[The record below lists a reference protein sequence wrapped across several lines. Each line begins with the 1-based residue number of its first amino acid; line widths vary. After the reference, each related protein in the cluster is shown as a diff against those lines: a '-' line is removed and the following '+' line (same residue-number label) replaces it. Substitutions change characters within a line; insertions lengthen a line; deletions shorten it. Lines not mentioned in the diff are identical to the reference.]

1 MRAAIVMLLSLSLL
15 CGLLYPVAATVGA
28 GWIAPER
35 ASGSLL
41 RRSGEVVGSEWIG
54 QQFTDPGYLWS
65 RPSATKT
72 PYSPCQPDFS
82 GGSSGSNLGP
92 LHPDLRAAVVAR
104 IAALRAADA
113 AVGAP
118 SGKLVPIDLV
128 TASGSGL
135 DPHVSVA
142 AAEFQVERIARAR
155 GVEAA
160 QVRAVLAQTT
170 SGRQFGLLGEPV
182 VHVLRSNLALDEAFG
197 RRQPR

>member
-15 CGLLYPVAATVGA
+15 CGLLYPLAATVGA
-28 GWIAPER
+28 RLIAPER
-35 ASGSLL
+35 AAGSLL

-54 QQFTDPGYLWS
+54 QEFHDPGYLWS

-72 PYSPCQPDFS
+72 PYAPCQADFS

-118 SGKLVPIDLV
+118 PGKLVPIDLV
-128 TASGSGL
+128 TASASGL
-135 DPHVSVA
+135 DPHVSPA

-155 GVEAA
+155 GVEPA
-160 QVRAVLAQTT
+160 QVRAVLAQAT

-182 VHVLRSNLALDEAFG
+182 VHVLRANLAFDGVFG